1 MATRGM
7 FQRHMTC
14 PICLYTFDMVK
25 MHANAP
31 KVIKREA
38 DFFTTYDG
46 ENPMY
51 YAVAVCPNCG
61 YAAFENDYKDISD
74 ESKALIYEKVTKQ
87 WSHRNFGGYRNTQ
100 EALDVYKMAL
110 LCYTLTKGSNLI
122 LGKIAMR
129 IAFLYRELNDPRE
142 KDFIKHTVNA
152 FEKAYTSENLS
163 DSLEEEI
170 TLLFMLGEFNRQLG
184 NLRESIVWFTK
195 ALEIPEIKK
204 KRHLELR
211 VRSQWALVSE
221 AYRASKENSL

>member
-1 MATRGM
+1 MSSNGM

-14 PICLYTFDMVK
+14 PVCLYTFDMVK

-38 DFFTTYDG
+38 DFYATYDG

-51 YAVAVCPNCG
+51 YAIAVCPNCG

-74 ESKALIYEKVTKQ
+74 EGKALIYEKVTKQ
-87 WSHRNFGGYRNTQ
+87 WNSRNFGGLRNTQ
-100 EALDVYKMAL
+100 DALDVYKMAL

-129 IAFLYRELNDPRE
+129 IAFLYRELKDPRE
-142 KDFIKHTVNA
+142 MDFLKHTVNTL
-152 FEKAYTSENLS
+152 EKAYTTENLS
-163 DSLEEEI
+163 GDIEEEI
-170 TLLFMLGEFNRQLG
+170 TLLFMLGEFHRQLG
-184 NLRESIVWFTK
+184 NLRESVQWFSK

-204 KRHLELR
+204 KRHLEIR
-211 VRSQWALVSE
+211 VRNQWSLVSD
-221 AYRASKENSL
+221 AYRASKEKSL